1 MSDRLAN
8 YATLEGNSFRAPNMS
23 TFAGWTDKSEADWLS
38 IAFAYRVVTDYFNGY
53 RTF

>member
-8 YATLEGNSFRAPNMS
+8 YTTLEESSFRAPIMS
-23 TFAGWTDKSEADWLS
+23 AFAGWTDKSEADWLS
-38 IAFAYRVVTDYFNGY
+38 IAFAYRLVTDYFNGY